1 MKTEIF
7 YYSDDQ
13 RLKANN
19 LGTLVRAHVYPDA
32 APILCD
38 VETLENDEDVAWR
51 YIQLLQASISLWG
64 DVEFLKSFP
73 LRAQKWVREGGFYS
87 SRIAAGTST
96 FAPDEL
102 LNFFPCVAIHGRMVL
117 VPKGL
122 AQLIE
127 KKFNIPTGGGV
138 KEIDFD
144 NEVAVSEALKEIGKT
159 LRNEMRR
166 DLRAHTSHGTFDKNN
181 LAKMAEILRTDV
193 GFLRYACE
201 SLPIE
206 HTFYDA
212 LKCELNQNTIQL
224 GCWSKLTLAVQNSS
238 EIPLSNITVK
248 INGPVKIRP
257 ALIQT
262 SILPA
267 STQQIEISLMPE
279 AAGEFPL
286 ELIFI
291 LPEDEAFTD
300 WLPVRHIWLQCAS

>member
-1 MKTEIF
+1 MKAEIF

-13 RLKANN
+13 RAKANN
-19 LGTLVRAHVYPDA
+19 LGALVRAHVYPDA

-38 VETLENDEDVAWR
+38 VETLENDEEVAWR
-51 YIQLLQASISLWG
+51 YIQLLQASISPWG
-64 DVEFLKSFP
+64 DVELLKSFP
-73 LRAQKWVREGGFYS
+73 LRAQKWVSGGGYS

-102 LNFFPCVAIHGRMVL
+102 MNFSPCVAVHDRMVL

-122 AQLIE
+122 SQLIE
-127 KKFNIPTGGGV
+127 KKFKIGRGGSV

-144 NEVAVSEALKEIGKT
+144 NKSAVSKALKEIGKT

-166 DLRAHTSHGTFDKNN
+166 DLRAHASHVTFDKNN
-181 LAKMAEILRTDV
+181 LAEMAEILRTDV

-212 LKCELNQNTIQL
+212 LKCEVNKNKIQL
-224 GCWSKLTLAVQNSS
+224 GRWSKLKLAVQNSS

-300 WLPVRHIWLQCAS
+300 WLPVRHIWLQCAK